1 MVKKVN
7 AISSRQPSS
16 VRIISGKWR
25 GKKIQFYPAE
35 GLRPTGDRLR
45 ETLFNWLQYDIAGAH
60 CLDLFAGSGALGF
73 EAASR
78 GAELVVMVDSNS
90 ATVRQLQKQTASLE
104 TERIIIWQGS
114 AEAYLEK
121 FQHQFDL
128 VFLDPPFKGELM
140 AQTLA
145 ALERSNHVDGATRI
159 YIEYPKREQPSLPDG
174 WTFERQNTTGD
185 VGYGLLALKEST

>member
-1 MVKKVN
+1 MENKVKTK
-7 AISSRQPSS
+7 
-16 VRIISGKWR
+16 ISGTSSIRVISGRWR
-25 GKKIQFYPAE
+25 GKKIEFYPAD

-45 ETLFNWLQYDIAGAH
+45 ETLFNWLQYDIEGAH

-78 GAELVVMVDSNS
+78 GAELVVMVDLNA

-114 AEAYLEK
+114 AEAYLDK

-128 VFLDPPFKGELM
+128 VFLDPPFDSELM
-140 AQTLA
+140 AQTLE
-145 ALERSNHVDGATRI
+145 ALERSDNVDEATKI
-159 YIEYPKREQPSLPDG
+159 YIEYPKQAVPVLPDG
-174 WTFERQNTTGD
+174 WSFERQKTAGD
-185 VGYGLLALKEST
+185 VGYGLLVLS

>member
-1 MVKKVN
+1 MESKVN
-7 AISSRQPSS
+7 TKTSGRSSI
-16 VRIISGKWR
+16 RIISGRWG
-25 GKKIQFYPAE
+25 GKKIEFYPAD

-45 ETLFNWLQYDIAGAH
+45 ETLFNWLQYDIEGAH

-78 GAELVVMVDSNS
+78 GAELVVMVDLSA

-114 AEAYLEK
+114 AEAYLDK

-128 VFLDPPFKGELM
+128 VFLDPPFDGELM
-140 AQTLA
+140 AQSLE
-145 ALERSNHVDGATRI
+145 ALKRSNNVDEATRI
-159 YIEYPKREQPSLPDG
+159 YIEYPKQAEPVLPDG
-174 WTFERQNTTGD
+174 WSFERQKIAGD
-185 VGYGLLALKEST
+185 VGYGLLALS

>member
-1 MVKKVN
+1 VENKVN
-7 AISSRQPSS
+7 TKTSDSSSI
-16 VRIISGKWR
+16 RIISGRWR
-25 GKKIQFYPAE
+25 GKKIEFYPAD

-45 ETLFNWLQYDIAGAH
+45 ETLFNWLQYDIEGAH

-78 GAELVVMVDSNS
+78 GAELVVMVDLNA

-114 AEAYLEK
+114 AEAYLDK

-128 VFLDPPFKGELM
+128 VFLDPPFDSELM
-140 AQTLA
+140 AQTLK
-145 ALERSNHVDGATRI
+145 ALERSNNVDEATRI
-159 YIEYPKREQPSLPDG
+159 YIEYPKQAEPVLPAG
-174 WTFERQNTTGD
+174 WSFERQKTTGD
-185 VGYGLLALKEST
+185 VGYGLLALS